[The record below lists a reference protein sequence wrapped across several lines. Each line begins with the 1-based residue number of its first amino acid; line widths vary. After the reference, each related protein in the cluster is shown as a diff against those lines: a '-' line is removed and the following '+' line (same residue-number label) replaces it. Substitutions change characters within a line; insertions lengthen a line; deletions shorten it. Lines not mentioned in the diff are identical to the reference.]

1 LEFNVPFQ
9 HKYGYIRDEDDEVSR
24 QNDAYSRLV
33 YRVAESRESLP
44 VRAGARTRDDT
55 RSTRFSRAAPTQRAS
70 VVLAT
75 VVLAT
80 VVLATVSEGRYEA
93 AATGRCAR

>member
-1 LEFNVPFQ
+1 MT
-9 HKYGYIRDEDDEVSR
+9 G
-24 QNDAYSRLV
+24 SRLV

-44 VRAGARTRDDT
+44 ARARARSRDDT
-55 RSTRFSRAAPTQRAS
+55 RSTRLSRAAARTQKAS

-80 VVLATVSEGRYEA
+80 VVVATVEREGRYEA